1 VTVSREPKALSDKIA
16 PGNEQTNTPTQN
28 YVTVPQL
35 AAQVSRSGLMKTI
48 RLAHFRRY
56 LALALAF
63 AALASCATAPQY
75 DATTDSDISSLQK
88 EIDTQLVQWI
98 VDDRLGDA
106 DSLKNASYAS
116 STQFYAKVDTD
127 LTALELRME
136 AIPDASTVKLPDFF
150 TNLRNQLLINLKNA
164 HQKDGHL
171 VEPVL
176 EVTRNQLNAQFAV
189 LLTYELSLK
198 GVSSPSKSS
207 TTSTATTTAAKK

>member
-1 VTVSREPKALSDKIA
+1 
-16 PGNEQTNTPTQN
+16 
-28 YVTVPQL
+28 
-35 AAQVSRSGLMKTI
+35 MKTI
-48 RLAHFRRY
+48 RFAHFKHY
-56 LALALAF
+56 LALTLAF
-63 AALASCATAPQY
+63 ATLASCATAPQY
-75 DATTDSDISSLQK
+75 DATTDSDISTLQK
-88 EIDTQLVQWI
+88 EIDTQLVQWL
-98 VDDRLGDA
+98 VDVRLGDA
-106 DSLKNASYAS
+106 DSLQKASYAS

-150 TNLRNQLLINLKNA
+150 TNLRSQLLINLKNA

-176 EVTRNQLNAQFAV
+176 VVTRNQLNAQFAV

>member
-1 VTVSREPKALSDKIA
+1 
-16 PGNEQTNTPTQN
+16 
-28 YVTVPQL
+28 
-35 AAQVSRSGLMKTI
+35 MKTI
-48 RLAHFRRY
+48 QFAHFKHRV
-56 LALALAF
+56 ALALAF
-63 AALASCATAPQY
+63 AILASCATPPPQY
-75 DATTDSDISSLQK
+75 DATTDSDISTLQK
-88 EIDTQLVQWI
+88 EIDSQLVQWI

-106 DSLKNASYAS
+106 DSLKKASYAS

-136 AIPDASTVKLPDFF
+136 AIPDSSTIKLPDFF
-150 TNLRNQLLINLKNA
+150 TSLRTQLTHLQTA

-176 EVTRNQLNAQFAV
+176 VVTRNQLNAQFAV

>member
-1 VTVSREPKALSDKIA
+1 
-16 PGNEQTNTPTQN
+16 
-28 YVTVPQL
+28 
-35 AAQVSRSGLMKTI
+35 MKTI
-48 RLAHFRRY
+48 RLAHFKHY
-56 LALALAF
+56 LALAF
-63 AALASCATAPQY
+63 TALASCATAPQY
-75 DATTDSDISSLQK
+75 DATTDSDISNLQK

-106 DSLKNASYAS
+106 DSLKKATYAS

-136 AIPDASTVKLPDFF
+136 AIPDASTAKLPDFF
-150 TNLRNQLLINLKNA
+150 TNLRTQLTNLQNA
-164 HQKDGHL
+164 HKKDGHL

-176 EVTRNQLNAQFAV
+176 VPIRNQLNAQFAV

>member
-1 VTVSREPKALSDKIA
+1 
-16 PGNEQTNTPTQN
+16 
-28 YVTVPQL
+28 
-35 AAQVSRSGLMKTI
+35 MKTI
-48 RLAHFRRY
+48 RFALFKQRV
-56 LALALAF
+56 ALALAF
-63 AALASCATAPQY
+63 VAIASCASVPQY

-88 EIDTQLVQWI
+88 EVDAQLVQWM

-106 DSLKNASYAS
+106 DSLKKASYAA

-136 AIPDASTVKLPDFF
+136 AIPDDSTVKLPDFF
-150 TNLRNQLLINLKNA
+150 TNLRAQLLNLQNT

-171 VEPVL
+171 VEPVIN
-176 EVTRNQLNAQFAV
+176 VIRNQLNAQFAV

-198 GVSSPSKSS
+198 GVTSPSRPS

>member
-1 VTVSREPKALSDKIA
+1 
-16 PGNEQTNTPTQN
+16 
-28 YVTVPQL
+28 
-35 AAQVSRSGLMKTI
+35 MKTI
-48 RLAHFRRY
+48 QFAHFKHRM
-56 LALALAF
+56 ALALAF
-63 AALASCATAPQY
+63 AILASCATPPPQY
-75 DATTDSDISSLQK
+75 DVTTDSDISTLQK
-88 EIDTQLVQWI
+88 EIDTQLVQWM

-106 DSLKNASYAS
+106 DSLKKASYAA

-136 AIPDASTVKLPDFF
+136 AIPDSSTLKLPDFF
-150 TNLRNQLLINLKNA
+150 TNLRTQMTSLQTT

-171 VEPVL
+171 VEPVIH
-176 EVTRNQLNAQFAV
+176 VIRNQLNAQFAV